1 MYLIRNCLT
10 NEVFVFDS
18 TQSALKKAIEEN
30 HKNEEH
36 PSFDLLKVPNKT
48 GSKCK
53 VFAQLVRDFGQDQ
66 LYWKYL

>member
-1 MYLIRNCLT
+1 MYLIRNRLT
-10 NEVFVFDS
+10 NEIFFFDS

-30 HKNEEH
+30 QKDEEH
-36 PSFDLLKVPNKT
+36 PSFDLLKVPNKA

-53 VFAQLVRDFGQDQ
+53 VLAQLVRDFGEEK